1 MSTNSTETSFRSS
14 RGRSAE
20 ASAVPQVGQN
30 AAPIG
35 VSDPQFGHAAMP
47 AS

>member
-1 MSTNSTETSFRSS
+1 MSTKSTETTFRSS
-14 RGRSAE
+14 RGRSAG

-30 AAPIG
+30 AAPAG
-35 VSDPQFGHAAMP
+35 VSDPQFGHAAMR